1 MTTGPGALEGYL
13 MVGVIGR
20 ARGLKGHVRVQ
31 PFTDDPE
38 RFYDLESVW
47 HSEGGKVLPMQ
58 IAEADVNGADVFL
71 RFEGVENREA
81 AEKLN
86 GTQLYVKRAD
96 AVKPPSGAYFIV
108 DIVGCAVE
116 DSEGQPYGRVAD
128 VLQGGAADVYLLH
141 GGPHG
146 EVMFPALKT
155 VIMKTDIS
163 AKKIIV
169 DAKRFKEV
177 AVFQE

>member
-1 MTTGPGALEGYL
+1 MTTGPLEGYL
-13 MVGVIGR
+13 LVGVVGR

-38 RFYDLESVW
+38 RFYDLEAVW
-47 HSEGGKVLPMQ
+47 KSEGGKVLPMQ
-58 IAEADVNGADVFL
+58 IAEAGVNGADVFL
-71 RFEGVENREA
+71 RFKGVESREA

-86 GTQLYVKRAD
+86 GMQLYVKRED

-116 DSEGQPYGRVAD
+116 DSEGRSYGRVAD
-128 VLQGGAADVYLLH
+128 VLQGGSADVYLLH
-141 GGPHG
+141 GGPDG

-155 VIMKTDIS
+155 VILSTDT
-163 AKKIIV
+163 AGKKIVV
-169 DAKRFKEV
+169 DSKRFKEV
-177 AVFQE
+177 SVVED